1 MPRPN
6 DPQVGDVHGRDPQQR
21 SSISASGISRRG
33 FLIGTLGSTA
43 VLAFGLPGIA
53 LAQDATDTALKEG
66 QYEPTLWYA
75 IDSNGQVT
83 LHCTKAEM
91 GQHVGTSLARLVAE
105 ELEVDP
111 ATMRIE
117 YVDSDPK
124 WGYMITGG
132 SWSVNHS
139 FLPLSRAGAA
149 GREALIDAGAR
160 LLDVDPAR
168 CHARN
173 GQVICD
179 NQRISYGEIVASG
192 TLSRSYSAEELE
204 AIALKPASERRVL
217 GSPGSAQDIPDK
229 TTGAALF
236 GIDAKIDGMVY
247 ARPVLPPARFGCQ
260 AVSIDDSAAATIP
273 GYQQTLR
280 LEDPS
285 GLCQG
290 WLAVVADSF
299 SAAMRATDALKVE
312 WDVGP
317 AAAISE
323 ADIQQEGRRLTEAPT
338 RDNGALFV
346 DSGDLAS
353 AFERADADSATLV
366 DATYTTASV
375 LHFQLEPVNATVV
388 ERDGHWHIHCG
399 NQQQSASVPLVAKAL
414 EVDDSQVTFHQ
425 YYLGGGFGRRLYGDY
440 AVPAALAAKALGKPV
455 KMVFTR
461 PDDSRLDCV
470 RSPSVQR
477 LRSAVTASGEI
488 LASEHAAAAGWPT
501 AAIAP
506 GFLGEFVDGG
516 GKLDSFA
523 ISGADHWYRVAAQ
536 RVWAQQNHKAHEA
549 FVPGYLRSV
558 GPGWTTWAV
567 ESHMDELAQAAGLDP
582 ARFRLALLQAEGRNA
597 GEAPNSVG
605 GAERLKAVLQRALEK
620 SGWSERDTLPEDT
633 GLGVALS
640 FGQERHMPTWVACV
654 ARVKVDRSSGDVSVE
669 KLTSVVDAG
678 TLAHPDGA
686 MAQLEGSLLWGLSMA
701 LHEGTEYAE
710 GQPSDLNLNSYTPLR
725 MHQVPELDLEFMIN
739 DHTPVG
745 LGEPGTC
752 VVAPAIGNAVAH
764 ACGVRLRDLPMRAQ
778 TLKTRLGNR
787 ADAQMTS

>member
-1 MPRPN
+1 MSRF
-6 DPQVGDVHGRDPQQR
+6 DDTLAAHRGASAVR
-21 SSISASGISRRG
+21 SDTSPADRQAGPGLSRRG
-33 FLIGTLGSTA
+33 FLIGTLGASA
-43 VLAFGLPGIA
+43 VLAFGLPGMAFGAADAASEA
-53 LAQDATDTALKEG
+53 LAKG
-66 QYEPTLWYA
+66 RFEPTLWYA
-75 IDSNGQVT
+75 IDAQGHVT

-111 ATMRIE
+111 ATIAIE

-149 GREALIDAGAR
+149 GRQALIEAGAR
-160 LLDVDPAR
+160 LLEVDAADCQAR
-168 CHARN
+168 D
-173 GQVICD
+173 GQVISGD
-179 NQRISYGEIVASG
+179 KRIGYGEIVASG

-204 AIALKPASERRVL
+204 AIELKPASERRVL
-217 GSPGSAQDIPDK
+217 GTSGRAQDIPAK
-229 TTGAALF
+229 TTGEAVF
-236 GIDAKIDGMVY
+236 GIDAKVEGMLY
-247 ARPVLPPARFGCQ
+247 ARPVLPPTRFGSR
-260 AVSIDDSAAATIP
+260 ATSIDDSAAQSIAGYRQTI
-273 GYQQTLR
+273 R

-290 WLAVVADSF
+290 WLAVIADNF
-299 SAAMRATDALKVE
+299 SAAMRATDALKIE
-312 WDVGP
+312 WENGSG
-317 AAAISE
+317 ISITE
-323 ADIQQEGRRLTEAPT
+323 ADILDEGRRLTQSPS

-346 DSGDLAS
+346 DIGEVTSTLEQAAS
-353 AFERADADSATLV
+353 AEDVSLI
-366 DATYTTASV
+366 DATYTTSSV

-388 ERDGHWHIHCG
+388 ERDGHWHVHCG
-399 NQQQSASVPLVAKAL
+399 NQQQSVAVPLVAKAL
-414 EVDDSQVTFHQ
+414 EVDESQVTFHQ

-440 AVPAALAAKALGKPV
+440 AVPAALAAKAVGAPV

-461 PDDSRLDCV
+461 PDDSRMDCV

-477 LRSAVTASGEI
+477 LRSALAADGAI
-488 LASEHAAAAGWPT
+488 QASEHAAAAGWPT
-501 AAIAP
+501 ADIAP
-506 GFLGEFVDGG
+506 GFLGEFVEGG
-516 GKLDSFA
+516 GKIDSFA
-523 ISGADHWYRVAAQ
+523 ISGADHWYTLGAQ

-549 FVPGYLRSV
+549 FVPGYLRAV

-567 ESHMDELAQAAGLDP
+567 ESHIDELALAAGQDP
-582 ARFRLALLQAEGRNA
+582 AEYRRNLLKAEGRNA

-605 GAERLKAVLQRALEK
+605 GAERLKTVLERTLDKA
-620 SGWSERDTLPEDT
+620 GWSERDALPEDT

-654 ARVKVDRSSGDVSVE
+654 ARVNVDRASGEVTVE

-710 GQPSDLNLNSYTPLR
+710 GRPADLNLNSYTPLR
-725 MHQVPELDLEFMIN
+725 MHQVPELDLEFVDN

-752 VVAPAIGNAVAH
+752 VVAPAIANAIAH
-764 ACGVRLRDLPMRAQ
+764 ATGVRLRDLPMRPEA
-778 TLKTRLGNR
+778 LKAALG
-787 ADAQMTS
+787 A